1 MTHFD
6 LQYRATV
13 GSARLSG
20 RVVVGEADT
29 TKYGPLEE
37 IKMLC
42 ATKVSEVILN

>member
-20 RVVVGEADT
+20 RVVGEADT

-37 IKMLC
+37 INMLC
-42 ATKVSEVILN
+42 ATKVSEVY